1 VRVIPS
7 KLSSGSV
14 LALLAALVFLAQS
27 GETAAQSQS
36 RSFQMALYVD
46 FSDPGI
52 TKTDTDIAM
61 FGEGQPQPPGR
72 SIMKYKSWPEA
83 APLASTLAQAHYDWT
98 RIIAAV
104 VDEPYTYLFDNDED
118 FHNPCGTSRLSK
130 FTQTTQL
137 LNAGAAALKSV
148 APWARFWV
156 IFTPA
161 EVAWMQADQC
171 PETRFNQSY
180 IDVISF
186 DQYYDF
192 FDPSVKPAYVWLA
205 DHPATP
211 QQQVALLPGTFY
223 RPGKDDPARQAAIL
237 QGYFDY
243 AESENQSCNL
253 PLGPRGVTGT
263 YDGCRVWMV
272 LGWSADNL
280 GTTYVGEQDPQL
292 ATTVGAVWRSEV
304 ATPVRRGLSY
314 ELTRAQIVASLI
326 QNWLTD

>member
-1 VRVIPS
+1 MRDIPR
-7 KLSSGSV
+7 KLSSGPV
-14 LALLAALVFLAQS
+14 LSLLAGFLFLAQS
-27 GETAAQSQS
+27 GLTEAQSES

-72 SIMKYKSWPEA
+72 SIMKFKSWPTG
-83 APLASTLAQAHYDWT
+83 PTLSIYGYDWS
-98 RIIAAV
+98 RIIAVV
-104 VDEPYTYLFDNDED
+104 VDEPYTYLFNNDED
-118 FHNPCGTSRLSK
+118 FHNPCGTSRLSQ
-130 FTQTTQL
+130 FTQTAQL

-171 PETRFNQSY
+171 PETRFNQPY

-211 QQQVALLPGTFY
+211 QQQLALIPGTFY

-253 PLGPRGVTGT
+253 PLGPREVTGT

-272 LGWSADNL
+272 LGWAADNL
-280 GTTYVGEQDPQL
+280 GTTYVGEQDPSL
-292 ATTVGAVWRSEV
+292 ATTVGAVWRAEV
-304 ATPVRRGLSY
+304 ATTVRRGVSY
-314 ELTRAQIVASLI
+314 ELTRPQIVASLI
-326 QNWLTD
+326 QTWVAD